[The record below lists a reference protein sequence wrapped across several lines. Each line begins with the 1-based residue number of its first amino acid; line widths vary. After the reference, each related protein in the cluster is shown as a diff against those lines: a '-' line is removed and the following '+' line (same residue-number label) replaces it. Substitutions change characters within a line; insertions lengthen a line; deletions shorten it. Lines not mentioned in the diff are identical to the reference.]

1 MGFLAKEIFGIL
13 GSQIETKLV
22 FCLVGVLI
30 ALRHCHLQVENMDH
44 IINLV
49 NNWLDDLCVNCKP
62 NLDFKQYLKVKVFG
76 KGELQFN

>member
-1 MGFLAKEIFGIL
+1 MSFLAKEIFGIL
-13 GSQIETKLV
+13 GSQIETKPV

-30 ALRHCHLQVENMDH
+30 ALRHCRLQVENMDQ

-62 NLDFKQYLKVKVFG
+62 NFDFKQYLKTKVFDEE
-76 KGELQFN
+76 EL